1 MLLQIEHLTITHRKD
16 LRVLAEDFS
25 LVLNAGDRAVIVGEE
40 GNGKSTL
47 LRWIYDPQSVEDYAD
62 CEGRRSGRASMGY
75 LPQELPAQLREQSAA
90 EALRALSPGEW
101 YRLAAELDLDPL
113 LYEEERPL
121 RSLSGGERVKL
132 QTALLLARNS
142 EVLLLDEPSNDLDL
156 ETLLWLERRIAAHRG
171 AVLYI
176 SHDETLIERTAN
188 RVILLE
194 QLRHKQRSRWTVA
207 NLPFAEFMAQRRGG
221 FEKQAQLARSERRAD
236 LAAME
241 RFRRI
246 QQRVEHEQNVISRS
260 DPSGGRLLKKKM
272 ASVKA
277 MERRYEREREEMTE
291 LPEYEEAIALRF
303 DGAAAIPAGRTV
315 LDWQLPALCAPD
327 GRVLA
332 RELRLHVRG
341 PERIGIVGRNGAGKT
356 TLLRLLLAAL
366 RARDGYKVGYLPQDY
381 AEAIDPRRT
390 PVEFLA
396 PSGSR
401 ADETAARTRL
411 GSLNFARQEML
422 HPMDALSGG
431 QKAKLL
437 LLRLCMGGVG
447 VLVLDEPTRNLS
459 PLSGPEIRA
468 LLVGFPGAIVS
479 VSHDRK
485 YLAQVCTRVLELTE
499 TGLRELRPGT
509 GSF

>member
-16 LRVLAEDFS
+16 LRVLLEDFS
-25 LVLNAGDRAVIVGEE
+25 LVLNRGDRAVVVGEE

-47 LRWIYDPQSVEDYAD
+47 LRWIHDPRSVEDYAD
-62 CEGRRSGRASMGY
+62 CEGRRSGGAALGY
-75 LPQELPAQLREQSAA
+75 LPQELPAHLRERSAA
-90 EALRALSPGEW
+90 EIAGALPPAEWFRLSSAL
-101 YRLAAELDLDPL
+101 ELDPGLR
-113 LYEEERPL
+113 EEERPL

-132 QTALLLARNS
+132 QMAMLLSRDPD
-142 EVLLLDEPSNDLDL
+142 VLLLDEPSNDVDL
-156 ETLLWLERRIAAHRG
+156 ETLSWLERRIAAHRG

-176 SHDETLIERTAN
+176 SHDEMLIERTAN

-207 NLPFAEFMAQRRGG
+207 NLAFGEFMAQRRSG
-221 FEKQAQLARSERRAD
+221 FEKQAQQAKSERRAD
-236 LAAME
+236 REAME

-246 QQRVEHEQNVISRS
+246 QQRVEHEQNVISRA

-277 MERRYEREREEMTE
+277 MEKRYERERGEMTE

-303 DGAAAIPAGRTV
+303 DGAAVVPAGRTV
-315 LDWQLPALCAPD
+315 LDWSLPELRAAD

-332 RELRLHVRG
+332 RDLALTVRG

-356 TLLRLLLAAL
+356 TLLRALLPAL
-366 RARDGYKVGYLPQDY
+366 QSRDGYAVGYLPQDY
-381 AEAIDPRRT
+381 AEEIDPALT

-396 PSGSR
+396 PSG
-401 ADETAARTRL
+401 AKDDVTAARTRL
-411 GSLNFARQEML
+411 GNLNFTPQEML

-468 LLVGFPGAIVS
+468 LLASFPGAILS

-499 TGLRELRPGT
+499 EGLRELSLP
-509 GSF
+509 